1 MMNRLGGQVMIRNFR
16 ALCRTLRARIAA
28 HGANRAKAL
37 VALTGAL
44 LAFGTPAH
52 AQDSEA
58 SDARAF
64 LVTPLSF
71 VKQTDLDFG
80 VIIPG
85 DSDGVVFMDSAG
97 AISTSGGVTH
107 QAGTQQPARFFGYG
121 DFNQTVLI
129 NVDANTY
136 TLTRVG
142 GTETMLYDQVT
153 IGSRPPILITT
164 NPRRFRIINPDGFF
178 SFTIAGR
185 LQVASDQAPGVYEGE
200 FAVTLEYE

>member
-1 MMNRLGGQVMIRNFR
+1 MNNFFRWLESATRLRLPRQRSAI
-16 ALCRTLRARIAA
+16 
-28 HGANRAKAL
+28 AKAVL
-37 VALTGAL
+37 LLIAGFGAFN
-44 LAFGTPAH
+44 APAH
-52 AQDSEA
+52 AQESATQE
-58 SDARAF
+58 ARAF

-71 VKQTDLDFG
+71 LKETDLDFG

-85 DSDGVVFMDSAG
+85 DSDGVVFMDSTG
-97 AISTSGGVTH
+97 AISTTGGIIVR
-107 QAGTQQPARFFGYG
+107 AGSQQPARFWGYG
-121 DFNQTVLI
+121 QFNQRVLI
-129 NVDANTY
+129 NIDANTY

-164 NPRRFRIINPDGFF
+164 NPRRFRIANPDGYF

-185 LQVASDQAPGVYEGE
+185 LQVAADQAAGVYEGR